1 MKVVGLCCCCFSPSC
16 LFAVKIQ
23 WIVLLDTTRGSPILF
38 VAMFKK
44 VLSGQ
49 IRTRWIRYGV
59 ILLPHF
65 FPSFFR
71 FLLLSFFLFFKIFL
85 TILSFLVCLSAHQH
99 DNWLLIL
106 VISRVRL
113 TPIVSIRLPWAINV
127 TSDLSKGA
135 QSPLS
140 PVTAHQNG
148 VKPSTAEPP
157 LHIHT
162 HTPTPLSPPPSVKS
176 HTGYGVLLE
185 IGRLYRISRL
195 VWLLCA
201 EMLCRAHTSFYF
213 SLSAA

>member
-1 MKVVGLCCCCFSPSC
+1 MEWFCF
-16 LFAVKIQ
+16 
-23 WIVLLDTTRGSPILF
+23 PISSLPFF
-38 VAMFKK
+38 VF
-44 VLSGQ
+44 
-49 IRTRWIRYGV
+49 Y
-59 ILLPHF
+59 
-65 FPSFFR
+65 
-71 FLLLSFFLFFKIFL
+71 FFLSSFLPFFFKIFL
-85 TILSFLVCLSAHQH
+85 NILSFLVCLSAHQH

-162 HTPTPLSPPPSVKS
+162 HTHTPNPLSPPTQCEITHGVRCFAGYPGYVK
-176 HTGYGVLLE
+176 
-185 IGRLYRISRL
+185 IGRLDRVSRL

-201 EMLCRAHTSFYF
+201 EMLFRAHTSFYF

>member
-162 HTPTPLSPPPSVKS
+162 HPYPTIPPTQCEIT
-176 HTGYGVLLE
+176 HGVRCFA
-185 IGRLYRISRL
+185 GNR
-195 VWLLCA
+195 
-201 EMLCRAHTSFYF
+201 
-213 SLSAA
+213 

>member
-1 MKVVGLCCCCFSPSC
+1 MQ
-16 LFAVKIQ
+16 LFKYIFRLL
-23 WIVLLDTTRGSPILF
+23 WWRLLDCAAAASVHRVYLLLKFSELYYLTQHEEVPFFSWPCL
-38 VAMFKK
+38 KN

-71 FLLLSFFLFFKIFL
+71 FLLLSFFLSFIFL
-85 TILSFLVCLSAHQH
+85 NILSFLVCLSAHQH

-157 LHIHT
+157 PSTYTYT
-162 HTPTPLSPPPSVKS
+162 HTPLTHYPPHPVWN
-176 HTGYGVLLE
+176 HTRGTVFCW
-185 IGRLYRISRL
+185 IPRICQNR
-195 VWLLCA
+195 
-201 EMLCRAHTSFYF
+201 
-213 SLSAA
+213 